1 MAPAMFETQQIDG
14 PPHLVELRDT
24 GAGSLAV
31 LAPDRGGMLTRF
43 KVGDVDVLYLDEVSF
58 ANAPNSVRGGVPVLF
73 PTPGKLTNDTWR
85 RDGREGRLK
94 RHGFAR
100 DLPWTVVRTDTNGAA
115 SVTLRL
121 RSSDATLQDY
131 PYHFHLDY
139 TYSLAGSVMTI
150 EQRVENGGHH
160 PMPFAAGLHPYFHV
174 RDGEK
179 AGAVIETPATH
190 AWDNFGKQEI
200 TFSEIDL
207 TSPEVDLH
215 LHDHASSAA
224 KMVWS
229 GKSVTVSCSEE
240 MTRWVVWTLAGW
252 DFVCLEPWTSPGDA
266 MNTGERLIVLG
277 PGEVRSLVTKIEFA
291 R

>member
-1 MAPAMFETQQIDG
+1 MFETQQIDG
-14 PPHLVELRDT
+14 PPRLVELRDT

-43 KVGDVDVLYLDEVSF
+43 KVGDVDVLYLDDVSF
-58 ANAPNSVRGGVPVLF
+58 AHAPNSVRGGVPVLF
-73 PTPGKLTNDTWR
+73 PSPGKLTNDTWN
-85 RDGREGRLK
+85 RDGREGRLR

-100 DLPWTVVRTDTNGAA
+100 DLPWTVVRTDTSGAA

-139 TYSLAGSVMTI
+139 TYSLVGSTLTI
-150 EQRVENGGHH
+150 EQRIENGGHQ

-174 RDGEK
+174 RDEEK
-179 AGAVIETPATH
+179 AGARIETPATH

-207 TSPEVDLH
+207 TCSEVDMH
-215 LHDHASSAA
+215 LHDHESATA
-224 KMVWS
+224 KMAWS
-229 GKSVTVSCSEE
+229 GKSVTVSCSDE

-266 MNTGERLIVLG
+266 LNTGERLIVLG
-277 PGEVRSLVTKIEFA
+277 PGEVKSLVTKIEFA